1 MLVSAGVGTTGFYGD
16 GRDSVLVLA
25 GVGTTVLVGR
35 QGEDGT
41 REFFDFNGQNRESWQ
56 VSSYCP

>member
-16 GRDSVLVLA
+16 GRDPVLVLA

-35 QGEDGT
+35 QGEDGNSNYRRTT
-41 REFFDFNGQNRESWQ
+41 RG
-56 VSSYCP
+56 